1 MKRKNDNYPKNSY
14 KDAMK
19 TVNDMILSLF
29 EFINTEDFQKKEEN
43 YLHFLCDGVIEEIHE
58 QLPDQVTEEGNTIGI
73 YIVPGAR
80 ERIKSRNSIV
90 GKVKKMELERL
101 AKLYSIQQYQFD
113 DKKIVGKSDKSV
125 AAKLLSL
132 ISRESY
138 DKLKD
143 DIENMTLGQTI
154 RNMNRFNISTNAG
167 NLTLGEQQQ
176 KLKES
181 ILIDR
186 AKMDYRNDPDGKVQ
200 FTDEDRDRF
209 FYLIAERVGDN
220 RELVDRIRQVIYY
233 DINSLSSYP
242 KLREKVKD
250 YIQEEAIGGLSKAQ
264 LNRVISSIFV
274 NEALLLRENQDID
287 YTAKLALFRYLKA
300 KVHGSELPNKEELL
314 KSIYEKVGEGTNRA
328 NGFERDDNTYNS
340 LNYVRFTDD
349 DVLRLKI
356 GEVEIEELLN
366 TYEFLRPK
374 DLIGGKV
381 VLSNIP
387 EGYQLPRL
395 GNMEDEAILEEI
407 EADRRNA
414 YDSKIEEDT
423 GEGRGK
429 QYYDTLATF
438 GLCKLLGK
446 SLYHNNKLLGKY
458 GFYRFNNKVKN
469 KIGYMANHTKIMD
482 DAMKYETQYV
492 PYEVERRGR
501 ENHKEMPGKE
511 QLILDPDDPELIYK
525 IKFTV
530 CQYNAIVGDKKKNR
544 KFEKCDL
551 LVNLLEYGYECED
564 DEDNKKYKRV
574 FEIVDQYVKD
584 CEKKKI
590 NSNEWTEEDEKKA
603 VAYVLSKGSQFGED
617 YFKEQKENEEQDLE
631 EIEEQGNQEDQ
642 TI

>member
-1 MKRKNDNYPKNSY
+1 MKRKNNNYPKYSY

-19 TVNDMILSLF
+19 IVNDMILSLF
-29 EFINTEDFQKKEEN
+29 EFINTEDFKKKEEN
-43 YLHFLCDGVIEEIHE
+43 YLNFLCDGVIEEIHE

-113 DKKIVGKSDKSV
+113 DKRIIGKSEKSV
-125 AAKLLSL
+125 ASKLLSL
-132 ISRESY
+132 LSIESY
-138 DKLKD
+138 DKLKE
-143 DIENMTLGQTI
+143 DIENMTLGQI
-154 RNMNRFNISTNAG
+154 VRNMNKYNISTNAG
-167 NLTLGEQQQ
+167 TMTLGEQQQ

-186 AKMDYRNDPDGKVQ
+186 AKMDYRDDQEGKVQ

-220 RELVDRIRQVIYY
+220 KELVDRIREIVYY

-242 KLREKVKD
+242 KLREKVKE
-250 YIQEEAIGGLSKAQ
+250 YIKEDSVKDLSKVQMDSIIA
-264 LNRVISSIFV
+264 NIFV
-274 NEALLLRENQDID
+274 NEALLLRENQEID

-328 NGFERDDNTYNS
+328 NGFEREDNAFNS
-340 LNYVRFTDD
+340 LNYVRLTDD
-349 DVLRLKI
+349 DVLKLKI
-356 GEVEIEELLN
+356 GDVEMEELLN

-395 GNMEDEAILEEI
+395 GNIEDEATLDEI
-407 EADRRNA
+407 ETERRNA

-429 QYYDTLATF
+429 KYYETLATF

-446 SLYHNNKLLGKY
+446 SLYHNTKLLAKY

-482 DAMKYETQYV
+482 DSMKYETQYV
-492 PYEVERRGR
+492 PYDVERRGR
-501 ENHKEMPGKE
+501 ENHKKMPGKE
-511 QLILDPDDPELIYK
+511 ELILDPDDPDLIYK

-544 KFEKCDL
+544 KYKKCDL
-551 LVNLLEYGYECED
+551 LVNLLEYGYRCED

-584 CEKKKI
+584 CEKKKQ
-590 NSNEWTEEDEKKA
+590 NSNEWTKEDEQKA
-603 VAYVLSKGSQFGED
+603 VDYVLAQGSQFGED
-617 YFKEQKENEEQDLE
+617 YFKMQKEDEEEEQ
-631 EIEEQGNQEDQ
+631 EEQEEQ

>member
-1 MKRKNDNYPKNSY
+1 MITILKTHINND
-14 KDAMK
+14 
-19 TVNDMILSLF
+19 
-29 EFINTEDFQKKEEN
+29 DFQKKEEK
-43 YLHFLCDGVIEEIHE
+43 YLNFLCDGVIEEIHE
-58 QLPDQVTEEGNTIGI
+58 QLPDQVTEEGKTIGI

-113 DKKIVGKSDKSV
+113 NKRIIGKSDKSV
-125 AAKLLSL
+125 PAKLLSL
-132 ISRESY
+132 LSVESY
-138 DKLKD
+138 DKLKE

-154 RNMNRFNISTNAG
+154 RNMNKFNISTNAG
-167 NLTLGEQQQ
+167 NMTLGEQQQ
-176 KLKES
+176 RLKES
-181 ILIDR
+181 LLIDR
-186 AKMDYRNDPDGKVQ
+186 AKKDYRHDPNGLVQ

-209 FYLIAERVGDN
+209 FYLIAERLGDN
-220 RELVDRIRQVIYY
+220 KELVNRVREVIYY

-242 KLREKVKD
+242 KLKEKVKE
-250 YIQEEAIGGLSKAQ
+250 YIKEDSVKGLSNAQ
-264 LNRVISSIFV
+264 LDSVIASIFL
-274 NEALLLRENQDID
+274 NEALLLRENQEID

-314 KSIYEKVGEGTNRA
+314 QSIYEKVGEGTNRA
-328 NGFERDDNTYNS
+328 NGFEKDDNAFNS
-340 LNYVRFTDD
+340 LNYVRLTDD
-349 DVLRLKI
+349 DVLKLKI

-395 GNMEDEAILEEI
+395 GKIEDEAVLEEI

-414 YDSKIEEDT
+414 HDSKVEEDV
-423 GEGRGK
+423 GDGRGK
-429 QYYDTLATF
+429 NYYNTLATF

-446 SLYHNNKLLGKY
+446 SLYNNTKLLSKY
-458 GFYRFNNKVKN
+458 GYYRFNNKVKN

-482 DAMKYETQYV
+482 DSMKYETQYV
-492 PYEVERRGR
+492 PYDIERRGR

-511 QLILDPDDPELIYK
+511 ELYLDPDDPDLIYK

-544 KFEKCDL
+544 KYQKCDL
-551 LVNLLEYGYECED
+551 LVNLLEYGYKCED

-584 CEKKKI
+584 CEKRKVS
-590 NSNEWTEEDEKKA
+590 SNEWTEEDEKKA
-603 VAYVLSKGSQFGED
+603 VDYVLAQGSQFGSN
-617 YFKEQKENEEQDLE
+617 YFKKEQEQ
-631 EIEEQGNQEDQ
+631 EEQGEQEGKEEQQEQQEDQ